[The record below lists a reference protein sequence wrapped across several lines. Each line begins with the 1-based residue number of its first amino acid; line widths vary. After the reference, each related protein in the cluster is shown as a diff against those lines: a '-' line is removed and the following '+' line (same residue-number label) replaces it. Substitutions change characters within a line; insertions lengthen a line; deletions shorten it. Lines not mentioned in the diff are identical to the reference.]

1 MKLKAG
7 GPIIVGGATEPN
19 RQILFLVRAEILE
32 QTAKIQ

>member
-7 GPIIVGGATEPN
+7 ETMVVGGVTEPN

-32 QTAKIQ
+32 QTAKTQ